1 VEIKGILRNAS
12 YREKALMIGALA
24 LLVIFL
30 IYQVLYVPMMRRRD
44 ALGSQRIEL
53 ESSIGSGERLAERYL
68 SVKNSYERFRA
79 RLERKK
85 SLSVLTYLENE
96 AQRAG
101 VRERIEYIR
110 PRGSET
116 RNGIVTSTVE
126 MKIDA
131 IGVRD
136 LLLFLT
142 NVETQRDGLLVS
154 YLRVKPF
161 YQEREKVDVIVRVT
175 DVTLE

>member
-1 VEIKGILRNAS
+1 
-12 YREKALMIGALA
+12 
-24 LLVIFL
+24 
-30 IYQVLYVPMMRRRD
+30 
-44 ALGSQRIEL
+44 
-53 ESSIGSGERLAERYL
+53 
-68 SVKNSYERFRA
+68 
-79 RLERKK
+79 
-85 SLSVLTYLENE
+85 
-96 AQRAG
+96 

-110 PRGSET
+110 PRGAET

-142 NVETQRDGLLVS
+142 NVEMQRDGLLVS

-175 DVTLE
+175 DITLE